1 MKAPGRR
8 ECVRRLEADGVVAI
22 VRTADPSTV
31 RPIVEAIAA
40 GGVRAI
46 EITFTVPDA
55 VGLIRTLSKELPDDI
70 LLGAGTVLEP
80 EAALQ
85 AIDAG
90 AHFIVS
96 PVFNPEVV
104 RAAHRRDV
112 AAVPGCLTPTEILAA
127 WEAGADAVKL
137 FPAGAVGPQYLR
149 DLRGPMP
156 QVRLLP
162 TGGLT
167 VKNVAEWIRA
177 GAMAVG
183 MGTALLDPKAIAE
196 GRLDVLTAR
205 ARSMMEAVRVAR
217 QGA

>member
-1 MKAPGRR
+1 MKAPGRS
-8 ECVRRLEADGVVAI
+8 ECVRRLEANGVVAI
-22 VRTADPSTV
+22 VRTADPSSV
-31 RPIVEAIAA
+31 RAIVEAIAA
-40 GGVRAI
+40 GGVRSV
-46 EITFTVPDA
+46 EITLTVPGALD
-55 VGLIRTLSKELPDDI
+55 LIRTLSSELPDDI

-90 AHFIVS
+90 AHFVVS
-96 PVFNPEVV
+96 PVFNPEVM

-112 AAVPGCLTPTEILAA
+112 AAVPGCFTPTEILAA
-127 WEAGADAVKL
+127 WQAGADAVKL
-137 FPAGAVGPQYLR
+137 FPAGALGPQYLR

-167 VKNVAEWIRA
+167 VDNVAEWIRA

-183 MGTALLDPKAIAE
+183 VGTALLDPKAITE

-205 ARSMMEAVRVAR
+205 ARRMMEAVRVAR